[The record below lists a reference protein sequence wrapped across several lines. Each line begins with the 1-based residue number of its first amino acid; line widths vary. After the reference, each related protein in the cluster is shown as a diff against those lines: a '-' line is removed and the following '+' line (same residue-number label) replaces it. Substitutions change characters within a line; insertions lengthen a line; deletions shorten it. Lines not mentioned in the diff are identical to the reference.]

1 MKSNR
6 VDFYIKKYVQ
16 HNKYILF
23 IAFISIIG
31 IIIRYSFFN
40 IVSADYTYFLQGWFD
55 TLKSN
60 GGILAIKNHI
70 GNYTAPYMYILAILT
85 YIPIKSLYSIKIVSI
100 IFDFIGAG
108 TCGLIVYKLCEKRK
122 NRKLL
127 GVIAYAVVLFSPT
140 VILDGSAWGQCDIIY
155 TTFVLISLYFL
166 FDKKYTKAFIFLG
179 LAFSF
184 KLQTIFILPLYI
196 ILYFKDE
203 DMSILNFLMIPI
215 TIFVINI
222 PALLLGR
229 PISSFISQYMT
240 QIGQYQELTMN
251 LTNIYTFI
259 PDYYRIFAT
268 AGIIFTIFLFAI
280 LTMFIVSYKFK
291 MNNKII
297 LQLAILSI
305 LICNYFLPSMHDR
318 YIFMAGVLAIVY
330 FFIDNRKWYIPIG
343 IMGTSFFCYINYLFN
358 YLMFP
363 KQIMAIIFLLV
374 IIKLTIDLVKNI
386 INEKIEDFEM
396 QKDK

>member
-1 MKSNR
+1 MSSNK
-6 VDFYIKKYVQ
+6 VDLYIKKSIIE
-16 HNKYILF
+16 NRYILF
-23 IAFISIIG
+23 IVIISIMAIA
-31 IIIRYSFFN
+31 IRYSFLN
-40 IVSADYTYFLQGWFD
+40 IVSSDYTYFLRVWFD

-60 GGILAIKNHI
+60 GGIFAIKNHI
-70 GNYTAPYMYILAILT
+70 GNYTAPYMYILAVLT
-85 YIPIKSLYSIKIVSI
+85 YLPIKSLYSIKIVSI

-108 TCGLIVYKLCEKRK
+108 MCGLIVYKLSEKRK

-127 GVIAYAVVLFSPT
+127 SVITYAVVLFSPT
-140 VILDGSAWGQCDIIY
+140 VVLDSSAWGQCDIIY

-184 KLQTIFILPLYI
+184 KLQTIFILPLYV

-240 QIGQYQELTMN
+240 QIGQYKELTMN
-251 LTNIYTFI
+251 LTNIYTFM
-259 PDYYRIFAT
+259 PDYYKTFAT

-280 LTMFIVSYKFK
+280 LTMFIISYEFK

-297 LQLAILSI
+297 LQLGILSI
-305 LICNYFLPSMHDR
+305 LICNYFLPSMHER
-318 YIFMAGVLAIVY
+318 YIFMAGILAIVY
-330 FFIDNRKWYIPIG
+330 FFLDNKKWYIPLG
-343 IMGTSFFCYINYLFN
+343 VMGTSFFCYINYLFN

-363 KQIMAIIFLLV
+363 KQIMAIVFLLV
-374 IIKLTIDLVKNI
+374 IIKLTIDLVRNI
-386 INEKIEDFEM
+386 IDEKL
-396 QKDK
+396 KKVKK

>member
-1 MKSNR
+1 MTSNK
-6 VDFYIKKYVQ
+6 VDLYIKKSIVE
-16 HNKYILF
+16 NRYILF
-23 IAFISIIG
+23 IGIISIIA

-40 IVSADYTYFLQGWFD
+40 IVSADYTYFLKDWFD
-55 TLKSN
+55 ILKSN
-60 GGILAIKNHI
+60 GGIFAIKDHI

-85 YIPIKSLYSIKIVSI
+85 YLPIKSLYSIKIVSI

-108 TCGLIVYKLCEKRK
+108 TCGLIVHKLCEKRK

-127 GVIAYAVVLFSPT
+127 SVITYAVVLFSPT
-140 VILDGSAWGQCDIIY
+140 VILDSAAWGQCDIIY

-203 DMSILNFLMIPI
+203 DMSILNFLMIPVS
-215 TIFVINI
+215 IFLINI

-240 QIGQYQELTMN
+240 QIGQYKELTMN
-251 LTNIYTFI
+251 LTNIYTFV
-259 PDYYRIFAT
+259 PDYYNVFAT
-268 AGIIFTIFLFAI
+268 AGIIFTIFIFAI
-280 LTMFIVSYKFK
+280 LTMFIISYKFK

-297 LQLAILSI
+297 LQIGILSI

-318 YIFMAGVLAIVY
+318 YIFMAGVLAIIY
-330 FFIDNRKWYIPIG
+330 FFVDNRKWYIPLG
-343 IMGTSFFCYINYLFN
+343 IMGTSFFCYINYLFD

-363 KQIMAIIFLLV
+363 KQIMAIVFLLI

-386 INEKIEDFEM
+386 INERIEDMEM
-396 QKDK
+396 KKEK